1 MLPLSILTF
10 LCLFTAF
17 IITTSIFTVS
27 MFVSFCSRLMSS
39 VVVFVV
45 DFSITPFQAAGNFVS
60 NVAAIYFYRSK
71 KLRLI
76 QLYQEKRKVSGNE
89 IYQ

>member
-1 MLPLSILTF
+1 
-10 LCLFTAF
+10 
-17 IITTSIFTVS
+17 
-27 MFVSFCSRLMSS
+27 MSS